1 MRGIQITQ
9 ILQQKVRE
17 IGNLQINKNQKKSA
31 GNSNFVSF
39 RKIGK
44 KVLKMALLMLYSY
57 SRISEREYF
66 INLGT
71 DFCRI
76 FNLWNI
82 DAGILVPDKVDVGH
96 GQVLAD

>member
-1 MRGIQITQ
+1 
-9 ILQQKVRE
+9 
-17 IGNLQINKNQKKSA
+17 
-31 GNSNFVSF
+31 
-39 RKIGK
+39 
-44 KVLKMALLMLYSY
+44 MALLMLYSY